1 MALVTAQNLDVVR
14 RMVSSACR
22 TPLPVDME
30 DSEPMTP
37 FFSVTMLVFTMIDNL
52 YLTVKSDIDD
62 MISAAAAQ

>member
-1 MALVTAQNLDVVR
+1 MALVIGQNLDVVR

-37 FFSVTMLVFTMIDNL
+37 FFSVTVFPL
-52 YLTVKSDIDD
+52 GGVEA
-62 MISAAAAQ
+62 SA